1 MMKPCCLTLLVSVSA
16 ICFSDVSA
24 QQASVCYF
32 GECDEGSTPS
42 TKRAPPVVDPVPA
55 TKAPTIPERRPGSE
69 EPATGRLP
77 PYLARNLC
85 IYGAKAAPV
94 KDAQTCMRLY
104 LQPSAA
110 PKDGSLVDCGLI
122 SHDPKGSVFTIRSQ
136 PVRTVGDC
144 FGTTNSVPKS
154 VRSASARCSLQ
165 FRDGFVHYRFDMDP
179 ARCKRR
185 SLEWKA
191 QIIS

>member
-1 MMKPCCLTLLVSVSA
+1 MMTRCGLLLLAVVSMR
-16 ICFSDVSA
+16 FGDVAA
-24 QQASVCYF
+24 QQTPACYF
-32 GECDEGSTPS
+32 GECDEGSTLATTRP
-42 TKRAPPVVDPVPA
+42 PPVAVPVPA
-55 TKAPTIPERRPGSE
+55 GRVPTAPEGRPGSE
-69 EPATGRLP
+69 ASAAGRLP
-77 PYLARNLC
+77 PFLARNLC

-104 LQPSAA
+104 LQPSAT
-110 PKDGSLVDCGLI
+110 PKDGTPVDCGLI
-122 SHDPKGSVFTIRSQ
+122 AYDPKGSVFTVRSQ

-144 FGTTNSVPKS
+144 FGTTNAVPKS
-154 VRSASARCSLQ
+154 VRAATARCSLQ
-165 FRDGFVHYRFDMDP
+165 FNEGFVHYRFDMDP